1 MIFAT
6 VVYPGG
12 IREALARTQIF
23 HFDGGEN
30 GKNITS
36 SETNGT
42 NDTNNTNTEF
52 EDYELS
58 QNISKWINSNYT
70 ESSENLENDASEI
83 KQNEENEK
91 LDIVEEKNNVTNQT
105 AVEETKNNN
114 LDLQSTSDEDR
125 SASNQIWDLNQ
136 LKNPQDQVLDQIHF
150 SDDDRIKSDDQLW
163 DFNPNPQDS
172 DFQDSQRVK
181 KYDSEFDFDQYD
193 FYDGHDMKYQDT
205 VSDYPIYT
213 AFESRPDVWTPSFG
227 LSSSTEKQITE
238 EVQIEHS
245 KEALNENITEN
256 FINEQK
262 EDNSSKFNRV
272 VEDVKDSQNSNNGN
286 GTVAEKQGDLISN
299 DTLRQV
305 EGKPDEISGTAWS
318 QQLWLQYRDNNMALL
333 VSFAVPEISSG
344 LPSTCLKVSLEI
356 RSPCFS
362 ATVPLPLLE
371 F

>member
-1 MIFAT
+1 VA
-6 VVYPGG
+6 
-12 IREALARTQIF
+12 
-23 HFDGGEN
+23 
-30 GKNITS
+30 NIITPPK
-36 SETNGT
+36 T
-42 NDTNNTNTEF
+42 
-52 EDYELS
+52 
-58 QNISKWINSNYT
+58 
-70 ESSENLENDASEI
+70 
-83 KQNEENEK
+83 EK
-91 LDIVEEKNNVTNQT
+91 LDTVEEEKNVKNQT
-105 AVEETKNNN
+105 TTKDN
-114 LDLQSTSDEDR
+114 LDLQST
-125 SASNQIWDLNQ
+125 
-136 LKNPQDQVLDQIHF
+136 

-305 EGKPDEISGTAWS
+305 EGKPDEISGTAKDTKRAMLLSLYWS
-318 QQLWLQYRDNNMALL
+318 HNCCDH
-333 VSFAVPEISSG
+333 AVPEISSG